1 MRVISISYGQALFE
15 LALSQK
21 EIEDGRKILRENPEL
36 KDALR
41 NPTISFQEKER
52 VIDRIFSESVG
63 SFLKVICRNDD
74 AECLEE
80 AFEYYDEQM
89 RKKNKVLAGTLT
101 YVTKPQE
108 AQISRIRKYLKKEY
122 QAEDVILEL
131 KEDASLIGGFI
142 LKVGDRVMDRSLK
155 GKLEMMTQNLAWR

>member
-1 MRVISISYGQALFE
+1 MSYGQALFE

-101 YVTKPQE
+101 YVTKPQQ
-108 AQISRIRKYLKKEY
+108 AQISRIREYLKKEY

>member
-1 MRVISISYGQALFE
+1 MSYGQALFE
-15 LALSQK
+15 LALSEK

-108 AQISRIRKYLKKEY
+108 AQIFRIREYLRKEY

>member
-1 MRVISISYGQALFE
+1 MSYGQALFE
-15 LALSQK
+15 LDLSEK
-21 EIEDGRKILRENPEL
+21 EIEDARKILRESPEL

-52 VIDRIFSESVG
+52 VIDRIFSESVS

-80 AFEYYDEQM
+80 AFLYYDQQM
-89 RKKNKVLAGTLT
+89 RKKNKILAGTLT

-108 AQISRIRKYLKKEY
+108 AQISRIREYLKKEY

>member
-1 MRVISISYGQALFE
+1 MSYGQALFE

-89 RKKNKVLAGTLT
+89 RKKNKVLVGTLT

>member
-1 MRVISISYGQALFE
+1 MSYGQALFE

>member
-89 RKKNKVLAGTLT
+89 RKKNKVLEGTLT

>member
-1 MRVISISYGQALFE
+1 MSYGQALFE
-15 LALSQK
+15 LALSEK

-52 VIDRIFSESVG
+52 VIDRIISESVG

-108 AQISRIRKYLKKEY
+108 AQISRIREYLRKEY